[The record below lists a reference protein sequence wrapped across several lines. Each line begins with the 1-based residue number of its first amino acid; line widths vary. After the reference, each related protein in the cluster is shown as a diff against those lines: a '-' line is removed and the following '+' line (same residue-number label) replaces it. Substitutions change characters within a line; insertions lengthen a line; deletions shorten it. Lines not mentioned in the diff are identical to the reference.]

1 MCTGL
6 RPTALAASTGL
17 LGRLLWLLPGLLPAA
32 LLLTTLATLAALLL
46 LVTLIRHSFIPL
58 NLERR

>member
-1 MCTGL
+1 MCTTL

-17 LGRLLWLLPGLLPAA
+17 LGRLLWRLPGLLPAA
-32 LLLTTLATLAALLL
+32 LLLTTLAALLL